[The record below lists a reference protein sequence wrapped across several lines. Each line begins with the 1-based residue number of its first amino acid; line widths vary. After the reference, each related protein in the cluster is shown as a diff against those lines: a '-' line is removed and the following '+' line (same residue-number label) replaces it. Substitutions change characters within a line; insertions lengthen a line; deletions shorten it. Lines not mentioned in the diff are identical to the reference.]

1 MLGLVS
7 VCQFAP
13 VLVFGLIGGV
23 AADRFPK
30 RTTLV
35 ITQTLFG
42 IVSAITAILIWTNT
56 IQLWHVFALALILSV
71 ISAFDMPTRQA
82 FAVDLVGPEDL
93 TNAIALNSSL
103 FNAARIVGPA
113 IAGVLLATVGI
124 AACFA
129 IDAISYIAAIACL
142 LLMKLHDRPLAITGS
157 QIERLR
163 EGLSFVRR
171 TPEIYLPTL
180 LIGLIAAFGMNFNV
194 WAPLLASQDLRI
206 GAGGFGLLM
215 SSVGLGSLAGAL
227 SIAFIGRLPA
237 WHLVLG
243 AALALGLLEILL
255 AIGVDVFPIVFLL
268 PILAACGISM
278 TTSSAMAN
286 TRIQAISPDPLRGR
300 VMSVYTTIF
309 TGTSPFGAL
318 LASGIANGIGTP
330 GSIAICGAA
339 TAGSVVLIALLGRSA
354 GVPIRH
360 ASPQPVSLEPGD

>member
-1 MLGLVS
+1 
-7 VCQFAP
+7 
-13 VLVFGLIGGV
+13 VLVFGLFGGV

-30 RTTLV
+30 RTTLL
-35 ITQTLFG
+35 ITQTTFG
-42 IVSAITAILIWTNT
+42 LVSALTAILIWTNT
-56 IQLWHVFALALILSV
+56 IQLWHVFALALFLGV
-71 ISAFDMPTRQA
+71 VSAFDMPTRQA
-82 FAVDLVGPEDL
+82 FAVELVGPEDL

-129 IDAISYIAAIACL
+129 IDALSYIATIACMV
-142 LLMKLHDRPLAITGS
+142 LMRLQDRPLAMSGS

-163 EGLSFVRR
+163 EGVSFVRR

-194 WAPLLASQDLRI
+194 WTPLLASHDLGI
-206 GAGGFGLLM
+206 GAGGFGILM
-215 SSVGLGSLAGAL
+215 SSVGVGSLAGAL

-255 AIGVDVFPIVFLL
+255 AVGVDAFPIVLLL
-268 PILAACGISM
+268 PILAGCGISM
-278 TTSSAMAN
+278 TTASAMAN

-330 GSIAICGAA
+330 GSLAICGAA
-339 TAGSVVLIALLGRSA
+339 TAGSVVLIAFLGRSA
-354 GVPIRH
+354 GVPIHPAH
-360 ASPQPVSLEPGD
+360 AQPATFEPGD